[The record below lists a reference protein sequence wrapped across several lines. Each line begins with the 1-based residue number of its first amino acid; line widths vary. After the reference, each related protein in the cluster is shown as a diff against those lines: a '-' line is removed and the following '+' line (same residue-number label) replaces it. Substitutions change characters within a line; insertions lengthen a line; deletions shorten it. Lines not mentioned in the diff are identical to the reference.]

1 MDNYLLGDAHRVIA
15 EIIKGKQAVSNYD
28 GVREKWGTSAA
39 LHITVL
45 FAVRVLIRLKS

>member
-1 MDNYLLGDAHRVIA
+1 MIE

-28 GVREKWGTSAA
+28 GVREKKWVTSAA

-45 FAVRVLIRLKS
+45 FAERVLIRLKS